1 MIRAI
6 LACDEDWG
14 IGRDGGLPWPNNSAD
29 LKWFKETTMGG
40 VVAMGKNTWDSLP
53 NKPLPGRNNVVITSS
68 EQDKDQGSYHFVKFE
83 NAAVE
88 LANMN
93 RLQNVWIIGGSQL
106 FIGLIDILDEIWL
119 SRIQGTYNCD
129 TFLPGTL
136 IQENFTLTD
145 SSLRGDVY
153 VDIWTRR

>member
-68 EQDKDQGSYHFVKFE
+68 EQDKDQGGYHFVKFE